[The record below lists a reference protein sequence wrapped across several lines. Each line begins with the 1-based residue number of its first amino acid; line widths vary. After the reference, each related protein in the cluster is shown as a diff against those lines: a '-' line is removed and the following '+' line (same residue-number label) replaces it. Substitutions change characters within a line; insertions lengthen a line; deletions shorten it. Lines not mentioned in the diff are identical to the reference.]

1 MLSVSTL
8 AMGQPVGRANRNG
21 GYRGFDQR
29 SGDFGRNEVI
39 GPHSGPYGRDE
50 VAGPHSGP
58 YRRGAASI
66 IVPAT
71 AVCRS
76 AFRPTDWGRCTP
88 VRPALSAA
96 RSAAV
101 ASEIAPHW
109 GAALPVAWIMIE
121 ARGAIPSGPL
131 WGPCALGATMIKAF
145 TAFDYGFGQ
154 TRHWPLALDRQAKA
168 EALDSK
174 CAAPAATMIKA
185 QGAQFTTKHN
195 RPCEPEN
202 PAAIERRRWP

>member
-1 MLSVSTL
+1 MVADAIPMNLN
-8 AMGQPVGRANRNG
+8 PNVGSAARAW
-21 GYRGFDQR
+21 
-29 SGDFGRNEVI
+29 
-39 GPHSGPYGRDE
+39 
-50 VAGPHSGP
+50 
-58 YRRGAASI
+58 I
-66 IVPAT
+66 IVPAI

-76 AFRPTDWGRCTP
+76 AFRPTYWERRTP